1 MAKDP
6 RDEALIADINVA
18 IQYVLEDHATNFADL
33 QSLTALQS
41 ITFDLLW
48 ALFPPNTLVFHHH
61 QYTEQERILQVR
73 SFDVGQ
79 REDRSVY
86 ANVTCDIV
94 VDDGN
99 AFGIA
104 QESVEID
111 MFKGTRKIYEL
122 AAFPLRFYRDQ
133 DALRE
138 RALQRGR
145 KFATLI
151 GHTYGEISGPA
162 LREVEIAENKI
173 QFRKFSVRDF
183 LILWMSL
190 E

>member
-6 RDEALIADINVA
+6 RDEALIADINIA
-18 IQYVLEDHATNFADL
+18 IQYVLEDYATNFADL
-33 QSLTALQS
+33 ESLTALQS

-73 SFDVGQ
+73 SFDICQ
-79 REDRSVY
+79 DLSIY
-86 ANVTCDIV
+86 AKITCDIV

-162 LREVEIAENKI
+162 LCEVEIAKRKI
-173 QFRKFSVRDF
+173 QLRKFNVRDF
-183 LILWMSL
+183 
-190 E
+190 